1 MYQLKS
7 DDSADLN
14 NQLRE
19 HIVAFNAAHFNAE
32 RIPLGFKFVNKQ
44 NSVVAGIHG
53 QVFGNWLLISWL
65 WTAKGYP
72 SFVGNGTVS
81 GVCDDQ

>member
-44 NSVVAGIHG
+44 NSVVPVSMVKYLAIGCLLVG
-53 QVFGNWLLISWL
+53 FGVMIRHVV
-65 WTAKGYP
+65 KGLRHD
-72 SFVGNGTVS
+72 
-81 GVCDDQ
+81 C